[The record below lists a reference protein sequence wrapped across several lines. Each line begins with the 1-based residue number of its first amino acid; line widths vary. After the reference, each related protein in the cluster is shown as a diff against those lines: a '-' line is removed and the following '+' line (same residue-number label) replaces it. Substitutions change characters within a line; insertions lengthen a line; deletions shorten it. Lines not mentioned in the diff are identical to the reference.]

1 MNRQIHINS
10 LAKEIG
16 AQPFR
21 VLLGLGF
28 DQRSSW
34 VLNALVAA
42 KPIEVIGLLNVGWDV
57 FNSSGFHDFQ
67 SMERENAR
75 VVGVNCRSILELA
88 DAISM
93 TVQSFDQKVKTIVD
107 ITSMSHELL
116 AVLIAIL
123 RSESRLEHTIL
134 CYTGADRYSFNT
146 SRDEMWLSRG
156 VSSIRSVLGFGGEQL
171 PSKKLH
177 LVITVGFEVERAIEV
192 IATYEPAVLSLGIG
206 RREDSVSLAHHDAN
220 LSFFTRLESF
230 VRDQENTC
238 ERVSQFEF
246 SCIDPF
252 VAKTDLSR
260 HLERFREFNTVICPL
275 NTKISTVGVALLC
288 LEQPE
293 LQLCYAQPMEYNI
306 DGYATASDVIR
317 VIDV

>member
-10 LAKEIG
+10 LAQEIG

-34 VLNALVAA
+34 VLNALLVA

-57 FNSSGFHDFQ
+57 VNWSSFQ
-67 SMERENAR
+67 NFQRMEMKNAKLI
-75 VVGVNCRSILELA
+75 GEKCKSILELA
-88 DAISM
+88 DEISM
-93 TVQSFDQKVKTIVD
+93 TVQSFDQRIKTIVD

-116 AVLIAIL
+116 SVLIAIL
-123 RSESRLEHTIL
+123 RSEGKLEHTVL
-134 CYTGADRYSFNT
+134 CYTGAERYSFNT
-146 SRDEMWLSRG
+146 SKDEIWLSRG

-177 LVITVGFEVERAIEV
+177 LIITVGFEVERAMEV
-192 IATYEPAVLSLGIG
+192 IATYEPAALSLGIG
-206 RREDSVSLAHHDAN
+206 RREESVSLAHHDAN
-220 LSFFTRLESF
+220 LNFFTRLESF

-238 ERVSQFEF
+238 ERVSKFEF

-252 VAKTDLSR
+252 VAKTDLSE
-260 HLERFREFNTVICPL
+260 HVEKFQDFNTVICPL
-275 NTKISTVGVALLC
+275 NTKISTVGIALLC
-288 LEQPE
+288 LDQPA
-293 LQLCYAQPMEYNI
+293 LQLCYAQPMEYNT
-306 DGYATASDVIR
+306 DGYATASDIIR

>member
-1 MNRQIHINS
+1 MNRQIHISS
-10 LAKEIG
+10 LAQEIG

-28 DQRSSW
+28 DQRSRW
-34 VLNALVAA
+34 VLNALIVA
-42 KPIEVIGLLNVGWDV
+42 KPIEIIGLFNVGWDV
-57 FNSSGFHDFQ
+57 FNSSSLEDFQ
-67 SMERENAR
+67 SMESENAK
-75 VVGVNCRSILELA
+75 VVGESCKSILELA

-116 AVLIAIL
+116 SVLIAIL
-123 RSESRLEHTIL
+123 RSENKLEHTVL

-146 SRDEMWLSRG
+146 SKDEMWLSRG

-177 LVITVGFEVERAIEV
+177 LVITVGFEVERAMEV
-192 IATYEPAVLSLGIG
+192 IATYEPAALSLGVG
-206 RREDSVSLAHHDAN
+206 RREESVSLDHHDAN
-220 LSFFTRLESF
+220 LNFFKRLEKF

-252 VAKTDLSR
+252 VAKTDLSG
-260 HLERFREFNTVICPL
+260 HLEKFRDFNTVICPL
-275 NTKISTVGVALLC
+275 NTKISTVGIALLC
-288 LEQPE
+288 LEQPA
-293 LQLCYAQPMEYNI
+293 LQLCYSQPMEYNT
-306 DGYATASDVIR
+306 DGYATPSDVIR